1 MWTNATEAAAAPRT
15 PSSTTEVEYEYG
27 RRIDEVIAAPGAL
40 SRLNVGVI
48 VPGELTEEKRSRIA
62 ELVRV
67 AAGIDSTR
75 GDAVS
80 VQPLS
85 QIGGETAA
93 PDLFVVEAADDAEAA
108 APARARQT
116 IAIDTP
122 VEATVAVGA
131 LIGLVIALLG
141 VILFLRFGRQSVS
154 AREREQ
160 LLEELRSSLNG
171 HPATAGRAH
180 S

>member
-1 MWTNATEAAAAPRT
+1 MWTNAAETAATTAARVPN
-15 PSSTTEVEYEYG
+15 STTEVEYEYG

-48 VPGELTEEKRSRIA
+48 VPGELTDEKRSRIS

-85 QIGGETAA
+85 QIGGTTAA
-93 PDLFVVEAADDAEAA
+93 ADAV
-108 APARARQT
+108 
-116 IAIDTP
+116 P
-122 VEATVAVGA
+122 VEASEGESIAAQVDAPVATKQASMDTTVALGA
-131 LIGLVIALLG
+131 LAGLVIALLAA
-141 VILFLRFGRQSVS
+141 VLFLRFGRRSLS

-160 LLEELRSSLNG
+160 LLSELRHSLN
-171 HPATAGRAH
+171 AQAVVGR
-180 S
+180 